1 MPGPLEAIL
10 VEASFGVCVRKG
22 QGTVEYM
29 LTMSVISLAIVA
41 IMLVF
46 DTFWKPTVTGL
57 SETMAEETL
66 HHSQGVQTP

>member
-1 MPGPLEAIL
+1 
-10 VEASFGVCVRKG
+10 
-22 QGTVEYM
+22 M